1 MSKTAFLFPGQGA
14 QKPGMG
20 KDFYENSPLAA
31 EIFDCASELLSMDMK
46 KLCFEENDCL
56 DLTEY
61 TQAALVTTCLAMER
75 VVRASG
81 DVYNRQCLS
90 WLCQSLTAQGQCH
103 WHL

>member
-46 KLCFEENDCL
+46 KLCFEE
-56 DLTEY
+56 
-61 TQAALVTTCLAMER
+61 
-75 VVRASG
+75 
-81 DVYNRQCLS
+81 DVYKRQSEYIPDSDYL
-90 WLCQSLTAQGQCH
+90 
-103 WHL
+103 